1 MQTPESWQ
9 NNFFAACGK
18 TAGLI
23 GIALNIG
30 LFAAKLV
37 IGLISG
43 SVAITADAVNN
54 LTDAS
59 GSVLTLL
66 GFRLAEKPADE
77 DHPFGH
83 ARVEYITGLAVAA
96 LILLIGV
103 ELGKSSIEKILHPA
117 PVAFSVPLA
126 LVLLLSI
133 AVKLWMA
140 RFNRVL
146 GRRIDSAALSA
157 AASDSRNDVIST
169 AAVLAACVI
178 GALTGVH
185 LDGPMGLAVAAFIV
199 WSGIGV
205 ARETISPLLG
215 ENADPALVKAVVED
229 VMAHELVLGVHDVM
243 VHDYG
248 PGQKFATLHVEM
260 DRREDPL
267 VCHDIIDNI
276 EREILT
282 RHGIHLTIHYDPL
295 EMDDAETDRPGERP
309 GPAPQ
314 DARLPHGPGHRS
326 HESDLRP
333 GGPAGSGPG
342 GAAPFHCR
350 RRADAARQVLLRG
363 HLRFPRLQPELTQG
377 AASCGR
383 AEKTCRPDVSP
394 RQHSRRLCPV
404 PAK

>member
-1 MQTPESWQ
+1 MIKRILHLLERRHGDLSAGPART
-9 NNFFAACGK
+9 ACGK
-18 TAGLI
+18 AAGLI
-23 GIALNIG
+23 GICLNVALFGAKLAIG
-30 LFAAKLV
+30 LL
-37 IGLISG
+37 SG

-83 ARVEYITGLAVAA
+83 ARVEYLTGLAVAG

-133 AVKLWMA
+133 GVKLWMA
-140 RFNRVL
+140 RFYRVL
-146 GRRIDSAALSA
+146 GARIDSGALGA

-169 AAVLAACVI
+169 AAVLAVCIV

-199 WSGIGV
+199 WSGVGV

-215 ENADPALVKAVVED
+215 EGADPALVRAVVED
-229 VMAHELVLGVHDVM
+229 VKAKPLVLGVHDVM

-276 EREILT
+276 EREVLA

-295 EMDDAETDRPGERP
+295 ELDDSETVEMRDRVSALLEGLDP
-309 GPAPQ
+309 
-314 DARLPHGPGHRS
+314 RLSMHDFRMVRGTDHTNLIFDLVVPPDLDRS
-326 HESDLRP
+326 KL
-333 GGPAGSGPG
+333 
-342 GAAPFHCR
+342 
-350 RRADAARQVLLRG
+350 RRAIAKAAGDL
-363 HLRFPRLQPELTQG
+363 P
-377 AASCGR
+377 GR
-383 AEKTCRPDVSP
+383 CYCVVTFDSP
-394 RQHSRRLCPV
+394 AFNPN
-404 PAK
+404 

>member
-1 MQTPESWQ
+1 MIQQILRILERRHGELSAGPART
-9 NNFFAACGK
+9 ACGK
-18 TAGLI
+18 AAGLI
-23 GIALNIG
+23 GIALNVA
-30 LFAAKLV
+30 LFGAKLA

-83 ARVEYITGLAVAA
+83 ARVEYLTGLAVAA
-96 LILLIGV
+96 LILLIGM
-103 ELGKSSIEKILHPA
+103 ELGKSSVEKILHPA
-117 PVAFSVPLA
+117 PVAFSLPLA

-140 RFNRVL
+140 RFYRTL
-146 GRRIDSAALSA
+146 GTRIESGALHA

-169 AAVLAACVI
+169 AAVLLACVV

-185 LDGPMGLAVAAFIV
+185 LDGFMGLAVAAFIV
-199 WSGIGV
+199 WSGVGV

-215 ENADPALVKAVVED
+215 ESADPALVKAMVED
-229 VMAHELVLGVHDVM
+229 VMDHELVLGVHDVM

-276 EREILT
+276 EREILA

-295 EMDDAETDRPGERP
+295 EMGDAETVEMRDRVTEMVNGLDPRLKMHDFRMVRGVDHTNLIFDLVVPRDVDRPELRRSIARAAESLP
-309 GPAPQ
+309 GRCYCVVTFDSPAFN
-314 DARLPHGPGHRS
+314 
-326 HESDLRP
+326 
-333 GGPAGSGPG
+333 SGY
-342 GAAPFHCR
+342 
-350 RRADAARQVLLRG
+350 Q
-363 HLRFPRLQPELTQG
+363 
-377 AASCGR
+377 
-383 AEKTCRPDVSP
+383 
-394 RQHSRRLCPV
+394 
-404 PAK
+404 

>member
-1 MQTPESWQ
+1 MISWILR
-9 NNFFAACGK
+9 ALERRHGELSAGPARTACGK
-18 TAGLI
+18 AAGLI
-23 GIALNIG
+23 GICLNIA
-30 LFAAKLV
+30 LFGAKLA
-37 IGLISG
+37 IGLLSG
-43 SVAITADAVNN
+43 SVSITADAVNN

-83 ARVEYITGLAVAA
+83 ARVEYLTGLAVAG

-103 ELGKSSIEKILHPA
+103 ELGKSSIKKILHPA

-133 AVKLWMA
+133 GVKLWMA

-146 GRRIDSAALSA
+146 GRRIDSAALGA

-169 AAVLAACVI
+169 AAVFLACVI

-199 WSGIGV
+199 WSGVGV

-215 ENADPALVKAVVED
+215 ENADPALVKAVVTD
-229 VMAHELVLGVHDVM
+229 VMDHELVLGVHDVM

-267 VCHDIIDNI
+267 VCHDVIDNI
-276 EREILT
+276 EREVLT

-295 EMDDAETDRPGERP
+295 EMDDEETVRLRAQVTEMIGALDPRLKMHDFRMVRGSDHTNLIFDLVVPRDLDRPT
-309 GPAPQ
+309 
-314 DARLPHGPGHRS
+314 L
-326 HESDLRP
+326 
-333 GGPAGSGPG
+333 
-342 GAAPFHCR
+342 
-350 RRADAARQVLLRG
+350 RRAIAKAAE
-363 HLRFPRLQPELTQG
+363 ELP
-377 AASCGR
+377 GR
-383 AEKTCRPDVSP
+383 CYCVVTFDSP
-394 RQHSRRLCPV
+394 AFNPN
-404 PAK
+404 

>member
-1 MQTPESWQ
+1 MITQILRVLERRYGELSSGPART
-9 NNFFAACGK
+9 ACGK
-18 TAGLI
+18 SAGLI
-23 GIALNIG
+23 GIALNVA

-103 ELGKSSIEKILHPA
+103 ELGKSSVDKILHPA
-117 PVAFSVPLA
+117 PVEFSVPLA
-126 LVLLLSI
+126 LVLVLSI

-140 RFNRVL
+140 RFYRVL
-146 GRRIDSAALSA
+146 GRRIDSSALSA

-178 GALTGVH
+178 GALTGIH

-215 ENADPALVKAVVED
+215 ENADPALVKAVVQD
-229 VMAHELVLGVHDVM
+229 VKAYPLVLGVHDVM

-276 EREILT
+276 ERDVLV

-295 EMDDAETDRPGERP
+295 EMDDAETVAMRAQMKEILQNLDTRLNMHDFRMVRGVDHTNLIFDLVVPPDLDRAE
-309 GPAPQ
+309 
-314 DARLPHGPGHRS
+314 L
-326 HESDLRP
+326 
-333 GGPAGSGPG
+333 
-342 GAAPFHCR
+342 
-350 RRADAARQVLLRG
+350 RRAINDAAETL
-363 HLRFPRLQPELTQG
+363 P
-377 AASCGR
+377 GR
-383 AEKTCRPDVSP
+383 CYCVVTFDSP
-394 RQHSRRLCPV
+394 AFNPG
-404 PAK
+404 

>member
-1 MQTPESWQ
+1 MISKILRILEHRHGDLSAGPART
-9 NNFFAACGK
+9 ACGK

-23 GIALNIG
+23 GIALNIA
-30 LFAAKLV
+30 LFVAKLV
-37 IGLISG
+37 TGLISG

-103 ELGKSSIEKILHPA
+103 ELGKSSVEKILHPA

-126 LVLLLSI
+126 LILLLSI
-133 AVKLWMA
+133 AVKLWMS
-140 RFNRVL
+140 RFYRTL
-146 GRRIDSAALSA
+146 GERIDSSALGA

-185 LDGPMGLAVAAFIV
+185 LDGVMGLAVAAFIV

-215 ENADPALVKAVVED
+215 ENADPVLVKAMVED
-229 VMAHELVLGVHDVM
+229 VMTDELVLGVHDVM

-295 EMDDAETDRPGERP
+295 EMDDSETVEMRERVSALVNGLDPRLKMHDFRMVRGSDHTNLIFDLVVPPDMDRMELRRSIASAAETLPGKCYCVVTFDSPAFNP
-309 GPAPQ
+309 G
-314 DARLPHGPGHRS
+314 
-326 HESDLRP
+326 
-333 GGPAGSGPG
+333 
-342 GAAPFHCR
+342 
-350 RRADAARQVLLRG
+350 
-363 HLRFPRLQPELTQG
+363 
-377 AASCGR
+377 
-383 AEKTCRPDVSP
+383 
-394 RQHSRRLCPV
+394 
-404 PAK
+404 

>member
-1 MQTPESWQ
+1 M
-9 NNFFAACGK
+9 A
-18 TAGLI
+18 
-23 GIALNIG
+23 

-37 IGLISG
+37 VGLISG

-83 ARVEYITGLAVAA
+83 ARVEYLTGLAVAG

-103 ELGKSSIEKILHPA
+103 ELGKSSVEKILHPS
-117 PVAFSVPLA
+117 PVALTAPLA

-140 RFNRVL
+140 RFYRAL
-146 GRRIDSAALSA
+146 GDRIDSGALHAAS
-157 AASDSRNDVIST
+157 SDSRNDVIST

-185 LDGPMGLAVAAFIV
+185 LDGVMGLAVAAFIV
-199 WSGIGV
+199 WSGVGV

-215 ENADPALVKAVVED
+215 ESADPAMVKAMVHD
-229 VMAHELVLGVHDVM
+229 VMAHALVLGVHDVM

-260 DRREDPL
+260 DRREDPM
-267 VCHDIIDNI
+267 VCHDVIDNI
-276 EREILT
+276 EREILEN
-282 RHGIHLTIHYDPL
+282 HGIHLTIHYDPL
-295 EMDDAETDRPGERP
+295 ELDDAETVEMRARVLEMVNGLDPRLKMHDFRMVRGTDHTNLIFDLVV
-309 GPAPQ
+309 PQ
-314 DARLPHGPGHRS
+314 DLDRTELRKAITKAAEDLPGRCYCVVTFDS
-326 HESDLRP
+326 
-333 GGPAGSGPG
+333 
-342 GAAPFHCR
+342 AAFN
-350 RRADAARQVLLRG
+350 L
-363 HLRFPRLQPELTQG
+363 
-377 AASCGR
+377 
-383 AEKTCRPDVSP
+383 
-394 RQHSRRLCPV
+394 
-404 PAK
+404 

>member
-1 MQTPESWQ
+1 MITQILRILERRHGDLSAGPART
-9 NNFFAACGK
+9 ACGK
-18 TAGLI
+18 SAGLI
-23 GIALNIG
+23 GIALNVA

-96 LILLIGV
+96 LILVIGV
-103 ELGKSSIEKILHPA
+103 ELGKSSVEKILHPA

-140 RFNRVL
+140 RFYRTL
-146 GRRIDSAALSA
+146 GKRIDSGTLSA
-157 AASDSRNDVIST
+157 AASDSRNDVVST
-169 AAVLAACVI
+169 AAVLAACVV
-178 GALTGVH
+178 GELTGVQ
-185 LDGPMGLAVAAFIV
+185 LDGPMGLAVAAFII
-199 WSGIGV
+199 WSGVGV

-215 ENADPALVKAVVED
+215 ENADPALVKAMVED
-229 VMAHELVLGVHDVM
+229 VMDHDLVLGVHDVM

-276 EREILT
+276 EREILA

-295 EMDDAETDRPGERP
+295 EMDDAETVAMREAVTNLLRELDPRLNMHDFRMVRGVDHTNLIFDLVVPRDLDRPELRRSIAKAAESLP
-309 GPAPQ
+309 GRCYCVVTFDSPAFN
-314 DARLPHGPGHRS
+314 PG
-326 HESDLRP
+326 
-333 GGPAGSGPG
+333 
-342 GAAPFHCR
+342 
-350 RRADAARQVLLRG
+350 
-363 HLRFPRLQPELTQG
+363 
-377 AASCGR
+377 
-383 AEKTCRPDVSP
+383 
-394 RQHSRRLCPV
+394 
-404 PAK
+404 

>member
-1 MQTPESWQ
+1 MISQILRILEHRFGDLGSGSART
-9 NNFFAACGK
+9 ACGK

-23 GIALNIG
+23 GIALNAA
-30 LFAAKLV
+30 LFVAKLV

-103 ELGKSSIEKILHPA
+103 ELGKSSVEKILHPA

-126 LVLLLSI
+126 AVLLLSI

-140 RFNRVL
+140 RFYRTL
-146 GRRIDSAALSA
+146 GARIDSSALGA

-169 AAVLAACVI
+169 AAVLAACII
-178 GALTGVH
+178 GALSGVH

-215 ENADPALVKAVVED
+215 ENADPVLVKAMVED

-276 EREILT
+276 EREILV

-295 EMDDAETDRPGERP
+295 EMDDAETVEMHGRVTEMVNRLDPRLRMHDFRMVRGTDHTNLIFDLVVPPDLDRAE
-309 GPAPQ
+309 
-314 DARLPHGPGHRS
+314 L
-326 HESDLRP
+326 
-333 GGPAGSGPG
+333 
-342 GAAPFHCR
+342 
-350 RRADAARQVLLRG
+350 RRAIASAAETLPGKCYCVVT
-363 HLRFPRLQPELTQG
+363 F
-377 AASCGR
+377 
-383 AEKTCRPDVSP
+383 DSP
-394 RQHSRRLCPV
+394 AFNPN
-404 PAK
+404 

>member
-1 MQTPESWQ
+1 MIQPILR
-9 NNFFAACGK
+9 FFERRHGDLRTGAARTACGK
-18 TAGLI
+18 SAGLI
-23 GIALNIG
+23 GIGLNAA
-30 LFAAKLV
+30 LFAAKLTV
-37 IGLISG
+37 GLLSG
-43 SVAITADAVNN
+43 SLAITADAVNN

-83 ARVEYITGLAVAA
+83 ARVEYVTGLAVAA

-103 ELGKSSIEKILHPA
+103 ELGKSSVEKILHPA
-117 PVAFSVPLA
+117 PVAFSVPLL

-140 RFNRVL
+140 RFYRVL
-146 GRRIDSAALSA
+146 GDRIESGTLRA

-169 AAVLAACVI
+169 AAVLAACVV

-185 LDGPMGLAVAAFIV
+185 LDGFMGLAVAIFIV
-199 WSGIGV
+199 WSGVGV

-215 ENADPALVKAVVED
+215 ENADPALVQAMVRD
-229 VMAHELVLGVHDVM
+229 VTAHELVLGVHDVM

-267 VCHDIIDNI
+267 VCHDVIDNI
-276 EREILT
+276 EREILA

-295 EMDDAETDRPGERP
+295 ELDDAETNEMHSRV
-309 GPAPQ
+309 
-314 DARLPHGPGHRS
+314 
-326 HESDLRP
+326 
-333 GGPAGSGPG
+333 
-342 GAAPFHCR
+342 AALVS
-350 RRADAARQVLLRG
+350 ALD
-363 HLRFPRLQPELTQG
+363 PRLKMHDFRMVRGTDHTNLIFDLVVPPDLD
-377 AASCGR
+377 R
-383 AEKTCRPDVSP
+383 AELRRSIARAAEELPGRCYCVVTFDSP
-394 RQHSRRLCPV
+394 AFNPG
-404 PAK
+404 

>member
-1 MQTPESWQ
+1 MISWILR
-9 NNFFAACGK
+9 ALERRHGELSAGPARTACGK
-18 TAGLI
+18 AAGLI
-23 GIALNIG
+23 GICLNIA
-30 LFAAKLV
+30 LFGAKLA
-37 IGLISG
+37 IGLLSG
-43 SVAITADAVNN
+43 SVSITADAVNN

-83 ARVEYITGLAVAA
+83 ARVEYLTGLAVAG

-103 ELGKSSIEKILHPA
+103 ELGKSSIKKILHPA

-133 AVKLWMA
+133 GVKLWMA

-146 GRRIDSAALSA
+146 GRRIDSAALGA

-169 AAVLAACVI
+169 AAVFLACVI

-199 WSGIGV
+199 WSGVGV

-215 ENADPALVKAVVED
+215 ENADPALVKAVVTD
-229 VMAHELVLGVHDVM
+229 VMDHELVLGVHDVM

-267 VCHDIIDNI
+267 VCHDVIDNI
-276 EREILT
+276 EREVLT

-295 EMDDAETDRPGERP
+295 EMDDEETVRLRAQVTEMLGALDPRLKMHDFRMVRGSDHTNLIFDLVVPRDLDRPT
-309 GPAPQ
+309 
-314 DARLPHGPGHRS
+314 L
-326 HESDLRP
+326 
-333 GGPAGSGPG
+333 
-342 GAAPFHCR
+342 
-350 RRADAARQVLLRG
+350 RRAIAKAAE
-363 HLRFPRLQPELTQG
+363 ELP
-377 AASCGR
+377 GR
-383 AEKTCRPDVSP
+383 CYCVVTFDSP
-394 RQHSRRLCPV
+394 AFNPN
-404 PAK
+404 